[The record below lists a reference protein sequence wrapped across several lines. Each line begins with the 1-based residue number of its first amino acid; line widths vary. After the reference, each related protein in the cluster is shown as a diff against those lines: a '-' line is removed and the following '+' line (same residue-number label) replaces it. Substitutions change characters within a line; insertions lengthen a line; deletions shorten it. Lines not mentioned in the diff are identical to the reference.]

1 MRATLH
7 ARYSTDLQNVASIAD
22 QFAACRSFAAKDAI
36 KIVATFEDA
45 VISGGSA
52 ANRPG
57 LHSLMR
63 GADLRGG
70 ANGLADRAPAPCVWL
85 ELIATPTFASS

>member
-1 MRATLH
+1 VAIFHRPEPELMRATLH
-7 ARYSTDLQNVASIAD
+7 AHYSTDLQNVASIAD

-45 VISGGSA
+45 AISGGSA

-63 GADLRGG
+63 GAK
-70 ANGLADRAPAPCVWL
+70 NGDFESCSVKR
-85 ELIATPTFASS
+85 